1 MSEQETLEKYTKNGV
16 IERPDLI
23 TSLVVEIEVVLA
35 KEQFKE
41 KAKNPESYLLKV
53 TTHNESL
60 SYTDNFFMTKFPAD
74 NVPENSKLGKF
85 LKRYGVLEVGM
96 QVKMIKNGDFY
107 DVQI

>member
-1 MSEQETLEKYTKNGV
+1 
-16 IERPDLI
+16 
-23 TSLVVEIEVVLA
+23 
-35 KEQFKE
+35 
-41 KAKNPESYLLKV
+41 
-53 TTHNESL
+53 
-60 SYTDNFFMTKFPAD
+60 MTKFPAD